1 MAGCFPPIV
10 SDWERVIVPIEKFG
24 NNLYEL
30 WDWAGNCGIEKVVML
45 WERKPDPYH
54 VETKKGDQLC

>member
-1 MAGCFPPIV
+1 MI
-10 SDWERVIVPIEKFG
+10 DWERVIVPIEKFG